1 MLTPRAA
8 GGTRPESPKTR
19 CLSSSE
25 ITGSQVQEYE
35 YLQSI
40 VNLHGEIRIE
50 EKPDLGTVI
59 FGDRSRYVPWSV
71 GFERD

>member
-1 MLTPRAA
+1 MLAPRAA

-40 VNLHGEIRIE
+40 VNLHGEIRRKTPIE
-50 EKPDLGTVI
+50 RSYLATDPGTPH
-59 FGDRSRYVPWSV
+59 GP
-71 GFERD
+71 